1 MKEIKELEI
10 TAKSRQGALEKAYQ
24 QFQEQEEKDFAKEE
38 IELEFI
44 KEEKGFL
51 GIFGGEEIYKAILE
65 VGEEG
70 VAGELEVIVRE
81 AGIFLTVQQPENGGE
96 EVKLYQVEEALEEKE
111 IVEVDY
117 EAVSD
122 ALTRDEEEVK
132 IAERKP
138 ELDRDAEVEVKVS
151 NDKLEAYLDYIP
163 ALGGEKITTEEVLER
178 VREEGV
184 VFGIREEEFKEEFE
198 QEQELKEFLI
208 AEGEEVIPG
217 KDGEIELNFDLERK
231 ERKVNIQ
238 EDGSADFYNLD
249 RIINVDPED
258 VLAKKIPPKE
268 GELGTTVTGEEIKP
282 DPVIEAAFK
291 PGENV
296 KISEDGTELISEI
309 EGQVVKNNEQI
320 SVVDTHQVNG
330 NVNLSTGNIDFS
342 GSVHVKGDVEE
353 GMEVK
358 AEGNVTI
365 EGSVHKADIE
375 AEGQVIIAKG
385 LIGGNQGKV
394 TAKGDVEV
402 KFIENGVVETKGSL
416 SVKDAIMHSNI
427 DAREEVEVTQGK
439 GLIVGGEVRA
449 GHEIKAVTMGS
460 NLATPT
466 EISVG
471 ITPQLRDEHNQIES
485 QLKDK
490 QSKLDETIKNINQLK
505 KIEKKG
511 ELTKR
516 REELLNQL
524 VKQRYTLSKE
534 VEEVKSKERELSD
547 LLEESN
553 EARIKV
559 EGTIYSGVTLTIG
572 KSCTR
577 IDNDNSYVIFYEDE
591 GKIKSSSYK

>member
-1 MKEIKELEI
+1 MKEIKELEV
-10 TAKSRQGALEKAYQ
+10 TAKSRQEALEEAYQ
-24 QFQEQEEKDFAKEE
+24 QFQEQVEEDFAKEE

-44 KEEKGFL
+44 EEEKGFL
-51 GIFGGEEIYKAILE
+51 GIFGGEEVYKATLE

-70 VAGELEVIVRE
+70 VDGELEVSVQE
-81 AGIFLTVQQPENGGE
+81 DGIFLTVQQPENGGK
-96 EVKLYQVEEALEEKE
+96 EVKLYQVEEVLEEKE

-122 ALTRDEEEVK
+122 ALTQDQEEVK

-138 ELDRDAEVEVKVS
+138 ELDRDAEIEVKISS
-151 NDKLEAYLDYIP
+151 NKLEAYLDYTP
-163 ALGGEKITTEEVLER
+163 ALGGKKFTAEEVLER

-184 VFGIREEEFKEEFE
+184 VFGIREEEFKEEFD

-208 AEGEEVIPG
+208 AEGEEVVPG
-217 KDGEIELNFDLERK
+217 KDGEIELNFDVERK
-231 ERKVNIQ
+231 DRKVNIQ
-238 EDGSADFYNLD
+238 EDGTADFYNLD
-249 RIINVDPED
+249 RIINVEPED
-258 VLAKKIPPKE
+258 VLAKKIPPEE
-268 GELGTTVTGEEIKP
+268 GEPGTTVTGEEIEP

-296 KISEDGTELISEI
+296 KISEEGTELISEI
-309 EGQVVKNNEQI
+309 EGQVVKNNEKI

-330 NVNLSTGNIDFS
+330 NVDLSTGNIDFS

-365 EGSVHKADIE
+365 EGSVHKSDIE
-375 AEGQVIIAKG
+375 AEGEVIIAKG
-385 LIGGNQGKV
+385 LIGGNKGKV

-416 SVKDAIMHSNI
+416 RVKDAIMHSNI

-449 GHEIKAVTMGS
+449 GHEVEAVTMGS

-471 ITPQLRDEHNQIES
+471 ITPQLRDEHNQVES
-485 QLKDK
+485 RLKDK

-505 KIEKKG
+505 KLEKKG

-524 VKQRYTLSKE
+524 VKKRYTFSKE
-534 VEEVKSKERELSD
+534 VEEVKNKERELSE
-547 LLEESN
+547 LLEESS

-559 EGTIYSGVTLTIG
+559 QGTIYSGVTITIG

-577 IDNDNSYVIFYEDE
+577 IDNDNSYVVYYEED
-591 GKIKSSSYK
+591 GKIQSSSYK